1 MARTLVVMRHAKAEQ
16 VGETDFERVLAP
28 RGHRDAAAAGR
39 WLETA
44 GIRPDHALVS
54 GAVRTR
60 ETWSHVVRGA
70 GWDLGFD
77 ADFEPGLYA
86 ADADTALDLLRGVPE
101 HVDTA
106 VVLGHN
112 PTMAYLAQLL
122 DDGEGDLE
130 GGNAMA
136 MGFPTSA
143 LAVLTQAGAWVDLGP
158 GVARLTA
165 YHVGRG

>member
-1 MARTLVVMRHAKAEQ
+1 MRHAKAEQ
-16 VGETDFERVLAP
+16 VGETDFQRVLAP
-28 RGHRDAAAAGR
+28 RGHRDATAAGAWLAAAGVR
-39 WLETA
+39 A
-44 GIRPDHALVS
+44 DHALVS

-60 ETWSHVVRGA
+60 ETWQDVVEGA
-70 GWDLGFD
+70 AWDLDVEPDFD
-77 ADFEPGLYA
+77 LGLYA
-86 ADADTALDLLRGVPE
+86 ADADTALDMLRLVPQQ
-101 HVDTA
+101 VDTA

-122 DDGEGDLE
+122 DDGEGNVE

-143 LAVLTQAGAWVDLGP
+143 LAIFTQAGAWADLGP